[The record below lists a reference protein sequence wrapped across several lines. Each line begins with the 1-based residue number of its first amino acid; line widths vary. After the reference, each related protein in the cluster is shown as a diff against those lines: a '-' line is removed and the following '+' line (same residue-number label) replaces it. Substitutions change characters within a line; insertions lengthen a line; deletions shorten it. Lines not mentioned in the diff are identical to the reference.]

1 MLNSY
6 DKSPTN
12 YQNSPGSIRDIS
24 EMTPAQTLAHIQ
36 ALEQKISDQSSQIE
50 TLSQREEEQS
60 QAGVESFQ
68 LLLYRTAQI
77 MELRK
82 ILIICMGKEKANEYF
97 ELLPKFASGTYHM
110 LRDDH
115 DRLAF
120 PELPSKPNFNI
131 A

>member
-1 MLNSY
+1 
-6 DKSPTN
+6 
-12 YQNSPGSIRDIS
+12 
-24 EMTPAQTLAHIQ
+24 MTPAQTLAYIQ
-36 ALEQKISDQSSQIE
+36 ELQQVIRSQKDELSALS
-50 TLSQREEEQS
+50 LREEEQS

>member
-1 MLNSY
+1 MLNSQNQ
-6 DKSPTN
+6 SF
-12 YQNSPGSIRDIS
+12 YQNNPSSLKDIS
-24 EMTPAQTLAHIQ
+24 QMTPAQTLAYIQ
-36 ALEQKISDQSSQIE
+36 ELQQVIRSQKDELSALS
-50 TLSQREEEQS
+50 LREEEQS